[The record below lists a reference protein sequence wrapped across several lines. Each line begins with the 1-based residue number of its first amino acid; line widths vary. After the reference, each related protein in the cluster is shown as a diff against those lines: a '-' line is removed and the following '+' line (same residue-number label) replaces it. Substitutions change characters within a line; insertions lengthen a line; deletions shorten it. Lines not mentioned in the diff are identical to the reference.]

1 MGLKTFIHK
10 PLYSSKER
18 TAAIVGALVF
28 GLAVPSICLYAVMLL
43 SAYLGIGTTWGTLAN
58 ILGICVYFYLKINCC
73 PFKLLEALGSLIVLA
88 DLFLPIVIAG
98 LALHLT
104 TPAIFGW

>member
-1 MGLKTFIHK
+1 MGFKTFIHK
-10 PLYSSKER
+10 PLYSHKER
-18 TAAIVGALVF
+18 AAAIVGALAF

-58 ILGICVYFYLKINCC
+58 ILGICVYLF
-73 PFKLLEALGSLIVLA
+73 LEIKCSPSRLIAALGCLVRLA

-98 LALHLT
+98 LAFYLT
-104 TPAIFGW
+104 APAIFGW